1 MKKISITDLRDGN
14 VYYLSS
20 FSSKCFSFS
29 KNANEEAYFGQQ
41 DGKFIGHK
49 VAKILN
55 GVVKV
60 KAVEGK

>member
-1 MKKISITDLRDGN
+1 MKTISITDLRDSN
-14 VYYLSS
+14 VYYLSN
-20 FSSKCFSFS
+20 FSSECFSFS
-29 KNANEEAYFGQQ
+29 KNANEAACFGQQ

-60 KAVEGK
+60 KDMEGE